1 MPPNAWSIDQ
11 IRSTL
16 RSPDAKGKMYAAL
29 LLCSM
34 ELDVHTLIPDLADA
48 MERAAASFDGTIGAE
63 RTVLG
68 IGAVA
73 LSNFLKQSQQESE
86 VKFIAEQTLVSLA
99 KSQNGD
105 VAATGVNAIGSV
117 GPNGMFCWDI
127 LFDIAERSQEKCLDR
142 PVTLAALAYQAMLKI
157 DFQRPIALGDIQA
170 KAELKIAMQFWLTE
184 NTSDER
190 KSEISAVLA
199 KLQ

>member
-1 MPPNAWSIDQ
+1 MLPNGWSIDR

-16 RSPDAKGKMYAAL
+16 RSPDERGKTYAAL

-34 ELDVHTLIPDLADA
+34 EFDVQTLIPDLADA

-73 LSNFLKQSQQESE
+73 LSNFLKQSQQESD
-86 VKFIAEQTLVSLA
+86 VKFIAEQTLVGLA
-99 KSQNGD
+99 KSHNLD
-105 VAATGVNAIGSV
+105 VAATGVNAIGAV
-117 GPNGMFCWDI
+117 GPNGKFGWDV
-127 LFDIAERSQEKCLDR
+127 LFDIAMRSQIKSLDR
-142 PVTLAALAYQAMLKI
+142 PVTLAALAYRAMTKI
-157 DFQRPIALGDIQA
+157 DFPRAIALGDIPA
-170 KAELKIAMQFWLTE
+170 KAELKIAMQYWLTE
-184 NTSDER
+184 NTSDEGKR
-190 KSEISAVLA
+190 KISDELA